1 MKFQQLIT
9 GLFLI
14 IFMQGIAQKTSPIN
28 QQIYRYGQIIPC
40 ISLPG
45 PDVQNL
51 INQDKITEKDATP
64 YRFGQIIPTQ
74 IDVLK
79 SGNWVYVVGE
89 GSYLRLIITSADA
102 KALIP
107 YYNKINIPAGS
118 RLCVD
123 NPSKT
128 FIKSSYI
135 AGENESGFSYATETI
150 PGDSILIE
158 YFQPSG
164 TQYPTEIQLSGIA
177 YAYKDVY
184 GTNDFGH
191 AGKCEVNAIC
201 SEGNNWQNQKKGI
214 VRILVKNGAATYWC
228 SGALIN
234 NTLQDKTPYLLTA
247 FHCGNGA
254 GVNDISQWQFYFN
267 FESQFCANP
276 IVQPNF
282 QKITGAQ
289 KVASSKNISQ
299 LDSDFLLL
307 KLNQNVPDTYKPYYC
322 GWNAEDI
329 GSATGVAIHHPQGD
343 IKKISTYTSPLI
355 SSNWSGT
362 PNTHW
367 KVSWVKTTNGHGVT
381 EGGSSGS
388 PLFNSQGKLIGTL
401 TGGDASCDSIYLTKP
416 DYFGKLW
423 YHWDKTG
430 TVDSL
435 QLRPWLDPQNSG
447 ILDMNG
453 LLISSV
459 NDFKAANIILS
470 PNPATDVI
478 QLQLS
483 TPLTHNSILKVYDV
497 SGKPVLTQSL
507 TTSSQFININIEDLP
522 AGIYIMLIQ
531 TSKESFQARFIK
543 R

>member
-1 MKFQQLIT
+1 
-9 GLFLI
+9 
-14 IFMQGIAQKTSPIN
+14 
-28 QQIYRYGQIIPC
+28 
-40 ISLPG
+40 
-45 PDVQNL
+45 
-51 INQDKITEKDATP
+51 
-64 YRFGQIIPTQ
+64 
-74 IDVLK
+74 
-79 SGNWVYVVGE
+79 
-89 GSYLRLIITSADA
+89 
-102 KALIP
+102 
-107 YYNKINIPAGS
+107 
-118 RLCVD
+118 
-123 NPSKT
+123 
-128 FIKSSYI
+128 
-135 AGENESGFSYATETI
+135 
-150 PGDSILIE
+150 
-158 YFQPSG
+158 
-164 TQYPTEIQLSGIA
+164 
-177 YAYKDVY
+177 
-184 GTNDFGH
+184 
-191 AGKCEVNAIC
+191 
-201 SEGNNWQNQKKGI
+201 
-214 VRILVKNGAATYWC
+214 
-228 SGALIN
+228 
-234 NTLQDKTPYLLTA
+234 
-247 FHCGNGA
+247 
-254 GVNDISQWQFYFN
+254 
-267 FESQFCANP
+267 
-276 IVQPNF
+276 
-282 QKITGAQ
+282 
-289 KVASSKNISQ
+289 
-299 LDSDFLLL
+299 
-307 KLNQNVPDTYKPYYC
+307 
-322 GWNAEDI
+322 
-329 GSATGVAIHHPQGD
+329 
-343 IKKISTYTSPLI
+343 
-355 SSNWSGT
+355 
-362 PNTHW
+362 
-367 KVSWVKTTNGHGVT
+367 VKTTNGHGVT